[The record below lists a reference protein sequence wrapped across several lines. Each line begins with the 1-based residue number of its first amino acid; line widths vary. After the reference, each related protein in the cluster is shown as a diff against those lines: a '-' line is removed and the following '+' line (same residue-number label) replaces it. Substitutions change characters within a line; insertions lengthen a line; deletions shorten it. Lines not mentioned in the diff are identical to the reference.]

1 MKLTQ
6 LMSDLIKRN
15 GSDLHLTGN
24 SIPFFRV
31 QGQIIPAD
39 SEVFASND
47 LREQLTN
54 ILGEEK
60 MVNFEKEKEL
70 DCSYGLKSIARFR
83 INIFLD
89 RGNISC
95 VMRALSTTIPTFS
108 KIGLPDSVQQLL
120 NRPRGLMLVTGP
132 TGSGKTTTLAS
143 SIDWINSNHAHH
155 ILTIEDPIEF
165 IYENKN
171 CLIRQRE
178 VGNTSIILSIV

>member
-15 GSDLHLTGN
+15 GTDLHLTGN

-39 SEVFASND
+39 TEVFSSDD

-89 RGNISC
+89 RGLYWT
-95 VMRALSTTIPTFS
+95 ALWP
-108 KIGLPDSVQQLL
+108 KI
-120 NRPRGLMLVTGP
+120 
-132 TGSGKTTTLAS
+132 
-143 SIDWINSNHAHH
+143 
-155 ILTIEDPIEF
+155 EEF
-165 IYENKN
+165 RYDFQEA
-171 CLIRQRE
+171 R
-178 VGNTSIILSIV
+178 